1 MIALAVV
8 LIAILIGV
16 NVICSVMQKSTNY
29 DDDIRMLKRIKGIG
43 STVIIVIL
51 ILAIIFS
58 GIKIV
63 DQTEVGVVKRLGKI
77 TRTIDGGVNF
87 VNPFTDTVQM
97 YDLKVKVSNRTFAS
111 YSKDAQPMTANI
123 EYQYNL
129 NPESAMTIA
138 KEYGNYSA
146 LEEKLGNVVEEKI
159 KVVLARYSAMSLLE
173 DRSNISP
180 MLLAEVQKLQEV
192 FPVHFTSVILQDI
205 DFSDAF
211 EASVEAKMKAEQ
223 EALKAEQE
231 ANKAIIEA
239 NRDKE
244 VAEIEAEAAIAQ
256 ARGEAEALN
265 IKREALQNMPQTYIA
280 ELYLEKWNGEL
291 PTYITGNG
299 SGLMIAP
306 NMQ

>member
-1 MIALAVV
+1 MIALTIILVV
-8 LIAILIGV
+8 LLIGV
-16 NVICSVMQKSTNY
+16 NVGVGICKKGTN
-29 DDDIRMLKRIKGIG
+29 DADGLKILGRVRGIG
-43 STVIIVIL
+43 TIIIVVVL

-77 TRTIDGGVNF
+77 TTTIDGGVNF
-87 VNPFTDTVQM
+87 VNPFIDTVQM
-97 YDLKVKVSNRTFAS
+97 YDLKVQVQEREFAS
-111 YSKDAQPMTANI
+111 YSKDAQPMTAKV
-123 EYQYNL
+123 EYQYDL
-129 NPESAMTIA
+129 KPDSATTIA
-138 KEYGNYSA
+138 KEYGSYSA

-180 MLLAEVQKLQEV
+180 YLLAEVQKLQET

-244 VAEIEAEAAIAQ
+244 VAQIEADAAVAQ
-256 ARGEAEALN
+256 AKGEAEALN
-265 IKREALQNMPQTYIA
+265 IKREALQNMPDTYIA

-291 PTYITGNG
+291 PQYMTGNDT
-299 SGLMIAP
+299 GLMIAP
-306 NMQ
+306 NME